1 MENKIKYNKIITPMR
16 RANIWLTEAPER
28 EKQRAEIIEAINQ
41 DMNFQVERATKYQ
54 KKNGKYHPPTD
65 IQKY

>member
-1 MENKIKYNKIITPMR
+1 MR
-16 RANIWLTEAPER
+16 RVNIWLTEAPER